1 MQKCEPKFNAW
12 LKEKGV
18 GGGDDSKKY
27 LLYDQSGKRK
37 LINHAELEAL
47 CRKYFD
53 ALHGAAKDKLLRGE
67 LVGIE
72 KGYFRL
78 EVLDKDLN
86 VVKPKTVKMKR

>member
-1 MQKCEPKFNAW
+1 MVKDDNNVTRW
-12 LKEKGV
+12 LKKHNVAVSEARRYV
-18 GGGDDSKKY
+18 
-27 LLYDQSGKRK
+27 LYDQSGKRK

-67 LVGIE
+67 LVKTE
-72 KGYFRL
+72 KGYFRF

-86 VVKPKTVKMKR
+86 VVKPKRGKKT

>member
-1 MQKCEPKFNAW
+1 MVKDDNNVTRW
-12 LKEKGV
+12 LKKHNVAVSEARRYV
-18 GGGDDSKKY
+18 
-27 LLYDQSGKRK
+27 LYDQSGRRK
-37 LINHAELEAL
+37 LINHTELEAL

-67 LVGIE
+67 LVKTE

-86 VVKPKTVKMKR
+86 VVKPKRGKKT